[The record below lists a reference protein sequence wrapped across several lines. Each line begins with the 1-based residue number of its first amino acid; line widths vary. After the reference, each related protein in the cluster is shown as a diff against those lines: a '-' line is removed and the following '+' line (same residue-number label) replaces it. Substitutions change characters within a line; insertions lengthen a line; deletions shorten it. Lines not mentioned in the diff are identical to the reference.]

1 MSVLNLRHP
10 TDVKGVNASTH
21 KKKYFFL
28 SPSLTLTLSP
38 CFSTADGRGA
48 DVRRGLHGR
57 RGVPAGHS
65 DDCQLPAVS
74 PTQAL
79 ALRTTLHEPLQRG
92 SDGRRLKLP
101 VTLPV

>member
-1 MSVLNLRHP
+1 MSVLNPRHP

-21 KKKYFFL
+21 KKKLLSLFL
-28 SPSLTLTLSP
+28 SHTHSLSP
-38 CFSTADGRGA
+38 CLSTADGRGA

-57 RGVPAGHS
+57 SGVPAGHS

-101 VTLPV
+101 VTLPL

>member
-1 MSVLNLRHP
+1 MQEHIKELVL
-10 TDVKGVNASTH
+10 S
-21 KKKYFFL
+21 L
-28 SPSLTLTLSP
+28 SHTFSLSLSP
-38 CFSTADGRGA
+38 CSSTADGCGA

-57 RGVPAGHS
+57 SGVPAGHS

-92 SDGRRLKLP
+92 SDFNFLSH
-101 VTLPV
+101 